1 MERLSNALAK
11 QKPKLNCETFLIFWQ
26 ITDSRLESC
35 QFSNGP
41 DNIPTLGQYFF
52 FKLWLVSAEGVQSGH
67 APHRSVQV
75 VKQFIGDARSNLRSV
90 APGTHIFVSND
101 DPVCL
106 RHGADYGFPIV
117 RRQRSEV

>member
-1 MERLSNALAK
+1 ML
-11 QKPKLNCETFLIFWQ
+11 WQ
-26 ITDSRLESC
+26 ITDPRLESC

-52 FKLWLVSAEGVQSGH
+52 FKLWLVSAEGVHGGH
-67 APHRSVQV
+67 PPHRSVQV

-90 APGTHIFVSND
+90 APGTHILISHD
-101 DPVCL
+101 DAISLC
-106 RHGADYGFPIV
+106 HGADNGFPIV